1 MASLYRRGKVWWSKS
16 YEAGKMV
23 RTSLGTRDKT
33 EARRAL
39 KERMR
44 QALTS
49 PAKHEGA
56 SIVTWDDA
64 SQSLIEYYEA
74 YRKRNP
80 AEARKRLRQLT
91 KYWRGWKLVDIDA
104 AAILTYVSHRRREG
118 KAAAT
123 INLDLATLRRALRL
137 AHERGKLGAVPR
149 IKTLK
154 PAPPRQGFLSREE
167 VEVICQY
174 LPDDLALVVR
184 ISATFGWRLA
194 SEVLTLT
201 QRQVDLEQGTL
212 RLEPGMSKT
221 GDGRLVYLT
230 DELKVGLA
238 EQLTR
243 VTALEGETST
253 VIPWLF
259 VHLHWPFRGQRIKS
273 LKKPWTRACAQA
285 GLVGTLR
292 HDLRR
297 SAVRQMINAGI
308 SERVCMRITGH
319 RSRSIFDRYHIVSPG
334 DLREATRKLSYKS
347 STMGTSVGHNEPI
360 TGD

>member
-1 MASLYRRGKVWWSKS
+1 MASIYLRGKILW
-16 YEAGKMV
+16 GKWNQDGRVV
-23 RTSLGTRDKT
+23 RQSLGTHDKA
-33 EARRAL
+33 EARRVL

-44 QALTS
+44 QALSS
-49 PAKHEGA
+49 PAKHKGA

-123 INLDLATLRRALRL
+123 INLNLATLRRALRL

-149 IKTLK
+149 IETLK
-154 PAPPRQGFLSREE
+154 PAPPRQRFLSREE
-167 VEVICQY
+167 VEAICQH
-174 LPDDLALVVR
+174 LPDDPALVVR

-201 QRQVDLEQGTL
+201 RRQLDLEQETL

-230 DELKVGLA
+230 DELKVELA

-243 VTALEGETST
+243 VKALERETST

-259 VHLHWPFRGQRIKS
+259 VHLK
-273 LKKPWTRACAQA
+273 
-285 GLVGTLR
+285 
-292 HDLRR
+292 
-297 SAVRQMINAGI
+297 
-308 SERVCMRITGH
+308 
-319 RSRSIFDRYHIVSPG
+319 
-334 DLREATRKLSYKS
+334 
-347 STMGTSVGHNEPI
+347 
-360 TGD
+360 